1 MKETRP
7 ASYHA
12 WGISTSSRKGTAW
25 ISGHAGWPRIY
36 TTREKAREDA
46 KRIRCLGLCAT
57 PIRVRVQVEAI

>member
-7 ASYHA
+7 AIYRA
-12 WGISTSSRKGTAW
+12 WGIKMHSRKGAAW

-57 PIRVRVQVEAI
+57 PIRVRVSMEAI